1 MIKRYFSKYTGQQI
15 DEAIGALIE
24 NNIQLSDLSE
34 SLVAEIK
41 NWDTTAINSA
51 LVNYVTI
58 TKLTEEL
65 CKKADAQHGHDYVPL
80 YGGASVYG
88 WLTFEDGGINAQS
101 IEVNGEPVALQSQI
115 PTKTSDLTND
125 SSFATINQLFSK
137 NYNDLTNKPTKL
149 SDFTNDQGYISSY
162 TETDPT
168 VPTHVKNITTD
179 DIVAWNNKSN
189 FSGNYN
195 DLSNKPTNV
204 SDFTNDSGFITSS
217 SLPTKTSDLTN
228 DSDFAYAANTIKNYH
243 LTLSGSPYQFGQQIL
258 TEYVSGN
265 IVDLTFFVD
274 GWLYCTISTAG
285 DGVGITYQNIGSL
298 PAWGYTTGYIH
309 KDKIETDYSATYVKL
324 QEQRDIKT
332 INSQSIIGSGNINTK
347 DTVANEI
354 KQVFTLGCNEDDL
367 SQEYDFSLEK
377 MTSDTSTI
385 RGIAAGNGYVVACGA
400 NNALWY
406 SKDNGVSWTSTT
418 MPASGSQT
426 LTGIAYGNG
435 IFAIVQYITGT
446 TGKIW
451 TTDLPGKEW
460 KEAYYFD
467 GYSLESIRF
476 INNTFVVVGTDGL
489 IMKSDDAANWE
500 KVHDN
505 EKWHE
510 FNPEKDAET
519 KCPSLIDITY
529 GNGQYVA
536 SGRNGIILVSIN
548 GNTWYD
554 KTDPDFTLQT
564 RALAYAKGKYWRATQ
579 VSNGVGGIL
588 ISTDGIVWNQSP
600 INTTIALNYV
610 RGFAFAGD
618 RIYACAYKNNTIGEI
633 YFYSGGVWDVAYH
646 SDVARFWCSASNA
659 DKIFVGGD
667 GGNMASLDLDINWE
681 EEIPYNSSYYY
692 YKNIIKLNNGSTI
705 ESDVYLHRE
714 KGKSTPDR
722 KSVV

>member
-34 SLVAEIK
+34 SLVTEIK

-51 LVNYVTI
+51 LVDYITA

-65 CKKADAQHGHDYVPL
+65 GNYYTKVETQNWFLGIYGTAFDAAMLGTQ
-80 YGGASVYG
+80 
-88 WLTFEDGGINAQS
+88 
-101 IEVNGEPVALQSQI
+101 EPSYYL
-115 PTKTSDLTND
+115 
-125 SSFATINQLFSK
+125 
-137 NYNDLTNKPTKL
+137 NYNNFTNTPTKL

-179 DIVAWNNKSN
+179 DIAAWSNKSN

-195 DLSNKPTNV
+195 DLSNKPTNL
-204 SDFTNDSGFITSS
+204 SDFTNDSGFITSDAI
-217 SLPTKTSDLTN
+217 PTKTSDLTN
-228 DSDFAYAANTIKNYH
+228 DSGFVYQADTVRNYNIEI
-243 LTLSGSPYQFGQQIL
+243 GSPQSLGADIL
-258 TEYVSGN
+258 KEYVAGN
-265 IVDLTFFVD
+265 ITEKHFFVNSNVAVYIYAPVENKAEVRYTFITGNPIWGYCSDIVDLDNIDETYSAEYF
-274 GWLYCTISTAG
+274 
-285 DGVGITYQNIGSL
+285 TYQKSL
-298 PAWGYTTGYIH
+298 VSG
-309 KDKIETDYSATYVKL
+309 
-324 QEQRDIKT
+324 QDIKT
-332 INSQSIIGSGNINTK
+332 INSQSIVGSGNINTK

-367 SQEYDFSLEK
+367 SQEHDFSLEK
-377 MTSDTSTI
+377 MTSDSSTI

-435 IFAIVQYITGT
+435 IFAIVQYITGS

-451 TTDLPGKEW
+451 ITDLPDKEW

-536 SGRNGIILVSIN
+536 SGRNGVILISIN
-548 GNTWYD
+548 GNAWYD
-554 KTDPDFTLQT
+554 KTNPEFTLQT

-579 VSNGVGGIL
+579 VNNGVGGIL
-588 ISTDGIVWNQSP
+588 ISTDGINWYQSP
-600 INTTIALNYV
+600 INTTVALNYV

-633 YFYSGGVWDVAYH
+633 YLYSSGLWDVAYH
-646 SDVARFWCSASNA
+646 SDVARFWCSASNN

-667 GGNMASLDLDINWE
+667 GGNMVALDLDISWE

-714 KGKSTPDR
+714 KGKTIPIIDLTE
-722 KSVV
+722 